1 MLPTTLTDV
10 LLVFP
15 SISFEPEVHIVGLEK
30 AINCTATLTS
40 MTEDYVNFTWVTPDG
55 VDIDDD
61 RVTILPTTVN
71 GNNHTSVIKF
81 EYLMQSDVGTYKC
94 DIMLNNYTTS
104 VSGKLKFLICK
115 FIIWA

>member
-1 MLPTTLTDV
+1 MIPTTLTDV

-15 SISFEPEVHIVGLEK
+15 SISFEPERHTVGLEQ
-30 AINCTATLTS
+30 AINCMATIIS
-40 MTEDYVNFTWVTPDG
+40 MTEHNVNFTWVTPDG
-55 VDIDDD
+55 VDMDDD

-104 VSGKLKFLICK
+104 VSGELKFLICK